1 MKAMLQEIQVFHP
14 LAKAEE
20 IAAANQADS
29 DDGWEYQV
37 VDLNN
42 GWARVKITDDRG
54 VVVGYL

>member
-14 LAKAEE
+14 IEKAEE
-20 IAAANQADS
+20 IAKANAATEEE
-29 DDGWEYQV
+29 GWAYEV
-37 VDLNN
+37 VDLKN